1 MKGAFPTPNVLLIA
15 EDDLRRRLMEMS
27 PQLHHDTEVMADLIR
42 ELVKLERE
50 KNGRDNPHGTLELRR
65 NTEKRSSTN
74 PDLIGQGT
82 VRGHFYRAS
91 AWLSETGKIRIL
103 LSPQGRK

>member
-1 MKGAFPTPNVLLIA
+1 MPNVLLIA

-27 PQLHHDTEVMADLIR
+27 PQLHHDTELMADLIR

-50 KNGRDNPHGTLELRR
+50 KAGLDKPHGTLELGS
-65 NTEKRSSTN
+65 NKEKRSKTD
-74 PDLIGQGT
+74 PDLIGSGT

-91 AWLSETGKIRIL
+91 AWLSENHKLRIL
-103 LSPQGRK
+103 LSPKDRK